1 MLRNYKQQIGNI
13 CALGLKFRVG
23 PDNRENPYCTLYTN
37 LFNDIHLVQV
47 YRTFFFPETIQSP
60 TPPKEPENSTTTTK
74 EEVSEQKEIIENSPD
89 VKQSNLVDSLE
100 ETGPNTNS
108 STEESKKRLRRSM
121 KKKER
126 ELAEDRRRSRSR
138 KKQVTNPLSAE
149 CFLVSRGWQLDQTR
163 LLRSLDRIQRAH
175 FGRVQLATTINR
187 CVESIRPHLD
197 AVVIHVGNQELIEAA
212 HR

>member
-1 MLRNYKQQIGNI
+1 M
-13 CALGLKFRVG
+13 
-23 PDNRENPYCTLYTN
+23 
-37 LFNDIHLVQV
+37 
-47 YRTFFFPETIQSP
+47 IQSP
-60 TPPKEPENSTTTTK
+60 TPPKEPENSTK
-74 EEVSEQKEIIENSPD
+74 EESEKEIENTD
-89 VKQSNLVDSLE
+89 VKPLVDSLE
-100 ETGPNTNS
+100 ETPNTATNS

>member
-1 MLRNYKQQIGNI
+1 M
-13 CALGLKFRVG
+13 
-23 PDNRENPYCTLYTN
+23 
-37 LFNDIHLVQV
+37 
-47 YRTFFFPETIQSP
+47 IQSP
-60 TPPKEPENSTTTTK
+60 TPPKEPENSTK
-74 EEVSEQKEIIENSPD
+74 EESEKEIENTD
-89 VKQSNLVDSLE
+89 VKPLVDSLE
-100 ETGPNTNS
+100 ETPNTTTNS

>member
-1 MLRNYKQQIGNI
+1 M
-13 CALGLKFRVG
+13 
-23 PDNRENPYCTLYTN
+23 
-37 LFNDIHLVQV
+37 
-47 YRTFFFPETIQSP
+47 
-60 TPPKEPENSTTTTK
+60 
-74 EEVSEQKEIIENSPD
+74 EEDLEQKEIIENRPDD
-89 VKQSNLVDSLE
+89 VKPPLVDSLE
-100 ETGPNTNS
+100 ETTGPNTNS